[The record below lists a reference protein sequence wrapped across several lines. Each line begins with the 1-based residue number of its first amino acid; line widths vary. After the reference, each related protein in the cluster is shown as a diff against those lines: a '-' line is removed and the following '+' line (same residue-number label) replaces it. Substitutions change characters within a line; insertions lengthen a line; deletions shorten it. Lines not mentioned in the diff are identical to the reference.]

1 MHKVSL
7 DEMTREEFKNVL
19 EKVKAVVVPVGS
31 IEQHGPHLPMKHDLA
46 SVLYVARKAVERVY
60 PKVILAPPPLNVGI
74 SPHHMNWPGTLTV
87 SNETFMN
94 AIFEVCKSLRK
105 HGICKVILLNGH
117 GGNVPALR
125 LIGFRIRDELKMKV
139 AALSYWDLIP
149 KDLVEKVLEEDACP
163 GHSGEFETSIALV
176 IYPEL
181 VRRDLI
187 PKGGTRPSYLKFM
200 ILDQEEIC
208 PDGVD
213 LNPSLGSREKGEK
226 LLEIII
232 DELEKYFLKFVEI

>member
-1 MHKVSL
+1 MQKVSL

-19 EKVKAVVVPVGS
+19 EMVKAVVVPVGS

-60 PKVILAPPPLNVGI
+60 PKIILAPPPLNIGI

-94 AIFEVCKSLRK
+94 VIFEVCKSLRK
-105 HGICKVILLNGH
+105 HGIGKVILLNGH

-125 LIGFRIRDELKMKV
+125 LVGFRIRDELKMKV

-149 KDLVEKVLEEDACP
+149 KDFLEKILEEDACP

-176 IYPEL
+176 IHPEL
-181 VRRDLI
+181 VRKDLI
-187 PKGGTRPSYLKFM
+187 PKGGKRPSYLKYM
-200 ILDQEEIC
+200 ILNQEEVC
-208 PDGVD
+208 PNGID
-213 LNPSLGSREKGEK
+213 LDPSLGNKEKGEK
-226 LLEIII
+226 ILKAII
-232 DELEKYFLKFVEI
+232 DELEKYFLKFAEI